1 MKIRKAVIPVAGL
14 GTRFLPATKTIPK
27 EMLPIVDKPSIQYIV
42 EEAVQSGIEQIIFIN
57 ARGKEAIED
66 HFDTHIEMETILKNR
81 GNDLLLEEIQKLSRL
96 VQIATIR
103 QKVPLGLGHA
113 ILCAKDLV
121 GQEPFAV
128 MLGDDLVDS
137 KVPCIQQLI
146 HIFNEEKAS
155 VIALMK
161 VKKEQTSL
169 YGIADATPRKSHERL
184 HDIRALLEKPPVEKA
199 PSNLAIIGRYILTP
213 EIFDQLEEVPP
224 GKGGEIQLT
233 DALVKLL
240 HFQKVLGYCYEGER
254 FDAGDKF
261 GFLEA
266 NLHYAFKR
274 PEFKERLYEKIS
286 SLYHQL
292 LLSNRL

>member
-146 HIFNEEKAS
+146 HIFNEEKAFVS
-155 VIALMK
+155 
-161 VKKEQTSL
+161 SL
-169 YGIADATPRKSHERL
+169 YGNKL
-184 HDIRALLEKPPVEKA
+184 
-199 PSNLAIIGRYILTP
+199 YIVNPKTFLKT
-213 EIFDQLEEVPP
+213 
-224 GKGGEIQLT
+224 GEIQT
-233 DALVKLL
+233 GCSTEKMLVYYERI
-240 HFQKVLGYCYEGER
+240 FICNWSGGNKVLVINGNIDQIIHTINVVKEPNSIVL
-254 FDAGDKF
+254 DK
-261 GFLEA
+261 
-266 NLHYAFKR
+266 NN
-274 PEFKERLYEKIS
+274 KI
-286 SLYHQL
+286 
-292 LLSNRL
+292 